1 MSLESIKSAWQLLG
15 AFEPKALQPAIEQ
28 IHHGVQFI
36 AMMGKYFVKNEPD
49 DSHTN
54 MEWLK
59 SEEVLA
65 GNWVKAPKGDFR
77 LAMRPKDLQLIVY
90 DSGMHAID
98 QCSLDGKTQ
107 VEACRW
113 VEAHLDQFGEDSSK
127 MNLLL
132 HYEIPNHETDEGA
145 PFKHSEPALFEE
157 MAKYRANSDLV
168 LRHFAEQFETASPV
182 RTWPHHFDN
191 GTYIP
196 MVFNDAGEAIRSF
209 SLGFAIPDSV
219 VDEPYFYVT
228 QWSVENNLDYGALPQ
243 LTCGEWLPEELHGAA
258 LRASEVLGVANSRK
272 QAEMVIQYLEEGIKG
287 SLSMIKG

>member
-1 MSLESIKSAWQLLG
+1 MSLEPIKSEWQLLG
-15 AFEPKALQPAIEQ
+15 ALQPKALQPAIEQ

-36 AMMGKYFVKNEPD
+36 AMMGKYFVENQPD

-90 DSGMHAID
+90 DSGMNAID
-98 QCSLDGKTQ
+98 QCTLDGKTQ

-113 VEAHLDQFGEDSSK
+113 VETHLDQFGEDGSK

-145 PFKHSEPALFEE
+145 PFSHFEPALFAE

-168 LRHFAEQFETASPV
+168 LRYFAQKFETASPV

-196 MVFNDAGEAIRSF
+196 MVFNKGGEPTRSF
-209 SLGFAIPDSV
+209 SLGFAIADSV

-228 QWSVENNLDYGALPQ
+228 QWSAKKDLDYSNIPPLSK
-243 LTCGEWLPEELHGAA
+243 GEWLPKKLGGAA
-258 LRASEVLGVANSRK
+258 LSASDVLASADAK
-272 QAEMVIQYLEEGIKG
+272 TQAETVIKYFEEGIEA
-287 SLSMIKG
+287 SLGIIT